1 MNAAGNVMGGF
12 QQPVYQQPQQPQQ
25 QTQQQEDPYE
35 KLAKLKKL
43 LDDGVISQEEFDE
56 AKKKL
61 LGV

>member
-1 MNAAGNVMGGF
+1 MVWKDNHRRNKS
-12 QQPVYQQPQQPQQ
+12 
-25 QTQQQEDPYE
+25 QEHYE

>member
-1 MNAAGNVMGGF
+1 MGGF
-12 QQPVYQQPQQPQQ
+12 QQPVNQQPQQPQQ

>member
-1 MNAAGNVMGGF
+1 MKDLI
-12 QQPVYQQPQQPQQ
+12 
-25 QTQQQEDPYE
+25 EI
-35 KLAKLKKL
+35 KLKKL